1 MAHSDEQ
8 DYEPLAS
15 FEQRLKHTIFGE
27 KPLAA
32 RDAVALPEDPSYS
45 QRNQES
51 PTESPQFLQEMLAA
65 MRYPLEAG
73 GKRVRPALCLLL
85 AQAIGSTAAR
95 ENALKAAKALELV
108 HTYSLVHD
116 DLPCMDNDDM
126 RRGKPTSHKVYGEA
140 KALLVGDGL
149 LTEAFCIIAGLQT
162 LNQPH
167 LASTSVQILA
177 RAAGYQGMIA
187 GQWLDLSMQGGAKI
201 DYETL
206 ATMHLLKTGC
216 LLGASFEL
224 GTLCGLNEREVSTQ
238 SAAQL
243 RELARLAGLEIGLA
257 FQIVDDLL
265 DASQSAKDLGKT
277 PGKDAL
283 VGKQTALSL
292 LGKEKA
298 EIEAARLTED
308 ARLKLQQLFERVPT
322 TDEAAESA
330 RTAIFNYVTKLIH
343 RSS

>member
-1 MAHSDEQ
+1 MSNADEQ
-8 DYEPLAS
+8 EHEPLAS
-15 FEQRLKHTIFGE
+15 FEQRFMSSALFGDR
-27 KPLAA
+27 PLSA
-32 RDAVALPEDPSYS
+32 RDVVSMPKDLPHPPADSELSTFS
-45 QRNQES
+45 K
-51 PTESPQFLQEMLAA
+51 EMLAA
-65 MRYPLEAG
+65 LRYPLESG
-73 GKRVRPALCLLL
+73 GKRVRPVFCMLL

-95 ENALKAAKALELV
+95 ENAMKAAKALELV

-116 DLPCMDNDDM
+116 DLPCMDDDDL
-126 RRGKPTSHKVYGEA
+126 RRGKPTTHKVYGEA

-149 LTEAFCIIAGLQT
+149 LTEAFYVIAGLQT

-187 GQWLDLSMQGGAKI
+187 GQWLDLSMQGGSTI

-224 GTLCGLNEREVSTQ
+224 GTLCGLNERELSTQ

-265 DASQSAKDLGKT
+265 DASQSAQALGKT
-277 PGKDAL
+277 PGKDA
-283 VGKQTALSL
+283 VDGKQTALSF
-292 LGKEKA
+292 LGKGKA
-298 EIEAARLTED
+298 EIEAARVTES
-308 ARLKLQQLFERVPT
+308 ARLKLQQLFERLPAM
-322 TDEAAESA
+322 DDASEAARASVFE
-330 RTAIFNYVTKLIH
+330 FLTKLIH
-343 RSS
+343 RSN